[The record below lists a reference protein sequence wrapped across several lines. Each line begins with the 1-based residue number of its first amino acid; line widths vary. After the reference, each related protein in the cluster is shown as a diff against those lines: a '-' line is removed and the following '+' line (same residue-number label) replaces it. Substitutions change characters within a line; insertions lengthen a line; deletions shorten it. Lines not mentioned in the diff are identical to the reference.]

1 MDDDNEDI
9 FMTSIHDQYQARS
22 DDLEDMCLA
31 DFATKYTAANDFSQG
46 TSIIVLKNNLGKMR
60 L

>member
-1 MDDDNEDI
+1 MMI
-9 FMTSIHDQYQARS
+9 MKIYQTRS

-46 TSIIVLKNNLGKMR
+46 TSISLEKQFREDEIVKERCSFENS
-60 L
+60 